1 MKGYIKGL
9 FNDKFIRCLL
19 FVVVAYLAIL
29 FFLFLSRCAFFLSN
43 WEAVDAIRGYV
54 KLNYT
59 LTAFWRG
66 LRFDSVIASY
76 ISLIP
81 LITIFLFALFKRLN
95 KVVLKVIL
103 VYYIVCGFGLLAVS
117 MANIPYYLY
126 FNKHIDTS
134 VFQWFE
140 YFSETF
146 GMVTEE
152 SSYLIYILS
161 FVCLFFLYVFLFS
174 SLYKLTV
181 RGGED
186 KQYNGK
192 DYVVNSVILVFLF
205 LFLVG
210 GTYGFFPGGLKRK
223 HSVFCGEIVLCNAVM
238 NPVFF
243 LTDLPASTKIDRL
256 IDEETA
262 IKNIDKELGFDI
274 SKERYIDKTVENDTI
289 MNRPNIV
296 IVYMESFSSKY
307 LETKGKNGDFVT
319 PYIQELK
326 DKSYFFKK
334 FYSQGTH
341 TNQAITATLYSLPA
355 FFDKVMTTKTNMK
368 LDFEKYA
375 MDQFDELR
383 KKSLTLYGLPNELKN
398 QGYYSQMFVTHTKTY
413 ENFDYFAVQNE
424 IDKVYGL
431 EDYPDAKPTSVWGI
445 SDEDLLKNALE
456 KIDSISKENIPS
468 MTSILTISNHP
479 PYVYLEQYKDI
490 SDKEDERAVAYM
502 DDCIKNFMK
511 EASEKE
517 WFNNTIFVFL
527 GDHGRN
533 FSSDLQ
539 EYNYPLSLNHVPLII
554 YSPLFEGMPQH
565 NSSLMGQIDFYPV
578 MMGLLGKTPTYNTFG
593 VDVLSKERKYIYFTS
608 DSKLACMSNDY
619 LYNYDFTYD
628 SEFLYR
634 LDDETY
640 ENILEENVAVAD
652 SMKNYAA
659 SMIRGVKYI
668 LKNN

>member
-1 MKGYIKGL
+1 MKGYIKRL
-9 FNDKFIRCLL
+9 LNDKFIRCLL
-19 FVVVAYLAIL
+19 FVLVAYLAIL
-29 FFLFLSRCAFFLSN
+29 FFLFLSRCAFFISN
-43 WEAVDAIRGYV
+43 WDAVDAIDSSV
-54 KLNYT
+54 KQLYI
-59 LTAFWRG
+59 LTAFRRG

-81 LITIFLFALFKRLN
+81 LITIFLFALFRRLN
-95 KVVLKVIL
+95 KVMLKIIL
-103 VYYIVCGFGLLAVS
+103 IYYIVCGFGILAIS

-161 FVCLFFLYVFLFS
+161 FVCLFSLYVFLFTR
-174 SLYKLTV
+174 LYKLTV

-186 KQYNGK
+186 RQYKGK

-210 GTYGFFPGGLKRK
+210 GTYGFFHGGLKRK
-223 HSVFCGEIVLCNAVM
+223 HSIFCGEIILCNAVM

-243 LTDLPASTKIDRL
+243 LTDLPASMKIDRL

-262 IKNIDKELGFDI
+262 IKNIRKELGFDI
-274 SKERYIDKTVENDTI
+274 SKDIYINKAVENDTL
-289 MNRPNIV
+289 NNKPNIV
-296 IVYMESFSSKY
+296 IVYMESFSSRY
-307 LETKGKNGDFVT
+307 LETKGENGNFVT

-341 TNQAITATLYSLPA
+341 TNQAITATLYNIPS
-355 FFDKVMTTKTNMK
+355 FFDRIMTMKTHMK
-368 LDFEKYA
+368 FDLEMSTAGKFEN
-375 MDQFDELR
+375 LR
-383 KKSLTLYGLPNELKN
+383 KKSPLLYGLPNDLKN
-398 QGYYSQMFVTHTKTY
+398 QGYYNQMFVTHTKTY
-413 ENFDYFAVQNE
+413 ENFDYFAAQNK

-431 EDYPDAKPTSVWGI
+431 EDYPDLNPVNTWGV
-445 SDEDLLKNALE
+445 SDEDLFKKALE
-456 KIDSISKENIPS
+456 KIDSISKKNIPS
-468 MTSILTISNHP
+468 MTAILTISNHP
-479 PYVYLEQYKDI
+479 PYIYTEQFKNV
-490 SDKEDERAVAYM
+490 SVNKDERAVAYM

-533 FSSDLQ
+533 FSSDPQ

-554 YSPLFEGMPQH
+554 YSSLFEGMPQH

-578 MMGLLGKTPTYNTFG
+578 IMGLLGKTPRYNTFG